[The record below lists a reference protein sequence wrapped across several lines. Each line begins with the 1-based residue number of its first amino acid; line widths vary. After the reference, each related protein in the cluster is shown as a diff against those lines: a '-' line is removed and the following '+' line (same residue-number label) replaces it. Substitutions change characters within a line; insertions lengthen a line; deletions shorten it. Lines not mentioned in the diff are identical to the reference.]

1 MEGSVRLGGNIEL
14 FGIENFDGATMVVL
28 KKIIGMYAR
37 KFSDKG
43 LERLAVAFDGGNIK
57 IEASVKGAVHSAESS
72 HDNMFFGL
80 DSALKEVQ
88 GKL

>member
-1 MEGSVRLGGNIEL
+1 MDGAVRLGGNIEL
-14 FGIENFDGATMVVL
+14 YGIENFDGATMVVL

-43 LERLAVAFDGGNIK
+43 LERLAVSFSGKDIK
-57 IEASVKGAVHSAESS
+57 IEAVSKGAVHSSESS
-72 HDNMFFGL
+72 HENMFFAL

-88 GKL
+88 DKI